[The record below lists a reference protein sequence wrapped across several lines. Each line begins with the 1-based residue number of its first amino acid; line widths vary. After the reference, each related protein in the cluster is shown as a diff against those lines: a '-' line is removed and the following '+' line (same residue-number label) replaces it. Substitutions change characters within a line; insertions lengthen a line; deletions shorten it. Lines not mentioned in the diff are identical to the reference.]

1 MDDIVAKLRAR
12 GIKPTRQRLEIAR
25 VLFSSA
31 GHLSAD
37 RILAL
42 VNETRPATSKATVY
56 NTLKLLLARGLI
68 RAVIA
73 DPNKVFY
80 DAIRAKHP
88 EIKIVSTAGPQ
99 AEGDSFN
106 YAWGRFATDT
116 PAARDRLS
124 SPPDTTSAPA
134 PRRASV
140 AITAWLELA
149 LTA

>member
-1 MDDIVAKLRAR
+1 MDDIVAKLRA
-12 GIKPTRQRLEIAR
+12 GGVKPTRQRLEIAR

-56 NTLKLLLARGLI
+56 NTLKLFLARGLI

-80 DAIRAKHP
+80 DAN
-88 EIKIVSTAGPQ
+88 IVPHHHFYDVNTGELVDIAANNVAVTGLPPLPAGSV
-99 AEGDSFN
+99 AEGVDIVI
-106 YAWGRFATDT
+106 RI
-116 PAARDRLS
+116 
-124 SPPDTTSAPA
+124 
-134 PRRASV
+134 RREV
-140 AITAWLELA
+140 G
-149 LTA
+149 